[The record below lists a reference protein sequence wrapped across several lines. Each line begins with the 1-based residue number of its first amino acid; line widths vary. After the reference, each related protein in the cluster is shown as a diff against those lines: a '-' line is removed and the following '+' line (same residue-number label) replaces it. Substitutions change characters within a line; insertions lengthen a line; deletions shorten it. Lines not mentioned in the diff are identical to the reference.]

1 MKLIRRHIQSI
12 SLVAIAGLLLAGAF
26 FISQQTRSGDE
37 RRRSII
43 TPQVD
48 SSTSKEIPTCTDV
61 SGQDEQ
67 IACYVEAVRAS
78 NERVTSMVDE
88 LLAMQPDSARRLA
101 LLDTQFAWEES
112 RDADCAFLRGS
123 ITDTDERELQEL
135 MCLVERN
142 LSRLEQLERYRC
154 EWYDLA
160 DCEDEDAMDQ

>member
-26 FISQQTRSGDE
+26 FISQQTRSGEE
-37 RRRSII
+37 RRRSTI
-43 TPQVD
+43 TPH
-48 SSTSKEIPTCTDV
+48 SNGSTTEEIPTCTEV

-78 NERVTSMVDE
+78 DDRVMSVVDE
-88 LLAMQPDSARRLA
+88 LLAMDPDSARRLA

-123 ITDTDERELQEL
+123 IADPGERELQEL
-135 MCLVERN
+135 ICLLERN

-154 EWYDLA
+154 EWYDMA
-160 DCEDEDAMDQ
+160 DCADEDVKDE

>member
-26 FISQQTRSGDE
+26 YISQLTRSGDE
-37 RRRSII
+37 RRRSVI

-48 SSTSKEIPTCTDV
+48 SSTTKEIPTCTDV

-67 IACYVEAVRAS
+67 IACYGEAVRVS
-78 NERVTSMVDE
+78 NERVASMVDE
-88 LLAMQPDSARRLA
+88 LLAMQPDSARRLS

-123 ITDTDERELQEL
+123 IADADERELQEL

-160 DCEDEDAMDQ
+160 DCSGGDTMDE